1 MVPFSSPHL
10 TTTLDYYTRVPHYSF
25 GSDWQA
31 LYLGLINPNAKS
43 PKSKASQTILGLL
56 NPQQKQARRTT
67 LDTTWMTNTSPNKAL
82 VVLKPF

>member
-1 MVPFSSPHL
+1 MIEPPVRTDQL
-10 TTTLDYYTRVPHYSF
+10 TIRFIDFKITIS
-25 GSDWQA
+25 
-31 LYLGLINPNAKS
+31 GLINPNAKS

-82 VVLKPF
+82 VVIYQV

>member
-1 MVPFSSPHL
+1 MIEPPVRTDQL
-10 TTTLDYYTRVPHYSF
+10 TIRFIDFKITIS
-25 GSDWQA
+25 
-31 LYLGLINPNAKS
+31 GLINPNAKS

-82 VVLKPF
+82 VSVLH

>member
-1 MVPFSSPHL
+1 MIEPPVRTDQL
-10 TTTLDYYTRVPHYSF
+10 TIRFIDFKITIS
-25 GSDWQA
+25 
-31 LYLGLINPNAKS
+31 GLINPNAKS

-82 VVLKPF
+82 VVVYQV